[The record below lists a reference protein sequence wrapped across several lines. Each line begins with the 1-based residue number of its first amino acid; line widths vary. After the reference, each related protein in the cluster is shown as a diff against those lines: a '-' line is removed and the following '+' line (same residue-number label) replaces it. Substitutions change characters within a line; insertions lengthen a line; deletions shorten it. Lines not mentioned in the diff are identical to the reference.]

1 MQSCLNKLKN
11 NNVENR
17 ILSMS
22 ILLTLVCCTS
32 CMTAIDPSAAN
43 SASGIIA
50 VFFEGLY
57 AIITLALVFVCW
69 VSRGIGLS
77 GIIFGLLIIVR
88 DWNSSVPS
96 WVPIL
101 IGLILFVFSFI
112 PIRPHKFTVIISNKL
127 PSILK
132 SIETKTEAFNI
143 WKELLLP
150 IAISVVS
157 LIIEYHWFIPK
168 E

>member
-57 AIITLALVFVCW
+57 AITLALVFVCW